1 MRTTLSLDPDVAAML
16 ERLRKQREVGLKELV
31 NEALR
36 DALARMSGGGVP
48 RPGKRFRTQPVD
60 LGRCS
65 LPSLD
70 DVSEALAFSEGD
82 AFR

>member
-16 ERLRKQREVGLKELV
+16 ERLRKEREIGLKELV

-36 DALARMSGGGVP
+36 DALARMSTGGA
-48 RPGKRFRTQPVD
+48 RPGRRFRTQSVD
-60 LGRCS
+60 LGRCF

>member
-16 ERLRKQREVGLKELV
+16 ERLRKERDVGLKELV

-36 DALARMSGGGVP
+36 DALARMSESIP
-48 RPGKRFRTQPVD
+48 RPRRFRTQSVD
-60 LGRCS
+60 LGRCF

>member
-1 MRTTLSLDPDVAAML
+1 MRTTLSLDADVAAML
-16 ERLRKQREVGLKELV
+16 ERLKKERDVGLKELV

-36 DALARMSGGGVP
+36 DALTRMSGGAP
-48 RPGKRFRTQPVD
+48 RSGRRFRTRPVD
-60 LGRCS
+60 LGRCA

>member
-1 MRTTLSLDPDVAAML
+1 MRTTLSLDDDIAAML
-16 ERLRKQREVGLKELV
+16 ERLRKERDIGLKELV

-36 DALARMSGGGVP
+36 DALTRMSGGGAP
-48 RPGKRFRTQPVD
+48 RPGRRFRTRSVD

>member
-16 ERLRKQREVGLKELV
+16 ERLRKEREVGLEELV

-36 DALARMSGGGVP
+36 DALPRMSGGRA
-48 RPGKRFRTQPVD
+48 RPGRRFRTQSVD
-60 LGRCS
+60 LGRCC

-70 DVSEALAFSEGD
+70 GLAEALAFSEGD